1 MYCIGV
7 SCVLCVHAV
16 RYSVKAQISE
26 AVSVIRR
33 SVILIARIFCITPG
47 QGECVCV
54 RVCGV
59 CVVGVRSLPLCMY

>member
-54 RVCGV
+54 RVWV
-59 CVVGVRSLPLCMY
+59 CVGVRSLPLCMY